1 MVEAD
6 GGHTAAKK
14 RGAQVAFE
22 ELVMN
27 ALAYCSADSTGLPRS
42 IGGAEWHYLVVE
54 RHVAMLGVGTLG
66 SIFTGRL
73 LDAGVALTLFDLD
86 DRRVAPAVERGVRVA
101 ADIVDLVCDA
111 DIVLV
116 SLPNPVATQQAVLGP
131 AGAIGA
137 CRPGTLIVDTSTI
150 DPTTAREVARQAA
163 VRNIDYVEAPLSG
176 GDEEGSGVDA
186 ARAGAATFICGGT
199 AEAIERARPLLN
211 LLGRHILHVGPAGT
225 GATAKLV
232 SNHMA
237 GLHNL
242 VAAEALAVGRA
253 AGLSLDTMLAVLRHT
268 DAQSYWLFNY
278 LAPRLARRDFDD
290 GFSIDLQHKDH
301 RLFGELAAQ
310 HHAPTPLNDLAL
322 QLYEAMR
329 ADGLGRKDLTEA
341 ANVAAEQSG
350 LTRFD
355 G

>member
-1 MVEAD
+1 
-6 GGHTAAKK
+6 
-14 RGAQVAFE
+14 
-22 ELVMN
+22 
-27 ALAYCSADSTGLPRS
+27 
-42 IGGAEWHYLVVE
+42 
-54 RHVAMLGVGTLG
+54 MLGVGTLG
-66 SIFTGRL
+66 SIFAGRL
-73 LDAGVALTLFDLD
+73 RDAGVTLSLFDLD
-86 DRRVAPAVERGVRVA
+86 ARQIEQFVERGVRVA
-101 ADIVDLVCDA
+101 TDVTDLVRDA

-131 AGAIGA
+131 TGIIAAS
-137 CRPGTLIVDTSTI
+137 RPGMLIVDTSTI
-150 DPTTAREVARQAA
+150 DPATAREVARQAA
-163 VRNIDYVEAPLSG
+163 DNNIDYIEAPLSG

-199 AEAIERARPLLN
+199 PEAVDRARPLLN
-211 LLGRHILHVGPAGT
+211 ILGRHILHVGPAGT

-232 SNHMA
+232 SNHIA

-278 LAPRLARRDFDD
+278 LAPRLARRDFDN
-290 GFSIDLQHKDH
+290 GFAIDLQHKDH
-301 RLFGELAAQ
+301 RLFGELATQ
-310 HHAPTPLNDLAL
+310 HNAPTPLNDLAL

-341 ANVAAEQSG
+341 ANVAADQSG
-350 LTRFD
+350 VSRFD
-355 G
+355 N